1 MNVRMNA
8 IHLNV
13 IDFIDHYINLGTFRH
28 ITELNKDD
36 ILNAIERF
44 GHPEKGK
51 IMEEKEKEK
60 EKESNGPR
68 KFRAE
73 AINAVKVFDIRPE
86 DIPTKKKESSPNPSQ
101 PRKKKISPP
110 IPPKP
115 NAKVL
120 LNRRNKVLL
129 GSSTD
134 EYIGP
139 LQFTAH
145 YAASKPATQKPPASI
160 RQAYP
165 PLVVSDKPSKQTHQ
179 GAVSSQLS
187 SKASPIILPM
197 QTTALPKPSFYDD
210 EDKYGY
216 TLMYL
221 GTMSSSQE
229 DEVSIPPR
237 KLSHND
243 EGGQPMKKVAFRNW
257 IDSSSTS
264 YSSIDSSTGAGSS
277 NDSDSDCDGYV
288 LMMPIQY
295 GTEFQQSQ
303 VSGPTRENSLRKT
316 SSLPNINQVIL
327 PGTPPPSS
335 SSIRTSSENL
345 SWTSRDCTGGGRM
358 GLDSQQLSLDVPLI
372 HRRSQLQNFSN
383 KETVQD
389 NEKLKKPR
397 KVVHA
402 CMYHLCL
409 Q

>member
-1 MNVRMNA
+1 M
-8 IHLNV
+8 LL
-13 IDFIDHYINLGTFRH
+13 FYQSLYINLGTFQL

-51 IMEEKEKEK
+51 MMEEKEKEK
-60 EKESNGPR
+60 ESDGPR

-86 DIPTKKKESSPNPSQ
+86 DIPMKKKESNPNPSQ

-134 EYIGP
+134 EYIAP

-165 PLVVSDKPSKQTHQ
+165 PLVVPDKPSKQTHQ

-187 SKASPIILPM
+187 LKASPIILPM

-210 EDKYGY
+210 EDQYGY

-229 DEVSIPPR
+229 DEVSIPTR
-237 KLSHND
+237 KLSHNE
-243 EGGQPMKKVAFRNW
+243 EGDQPMKKVAFRNW

-277 NDSDSDCDGYV
+277 NDSDSDYDGYV

-335 SSIRTSSENL
+335 SSSIRTSSENL
-345 SWTSRDCTGGGRM
+345 SWTSRDCIGGGRL

-402 CMYHLCL
+402 YMYHLCL